1 MIFLSNKNR
10 PFHYGFYP
18 LESLPRAAQVIEYER
33 SRGQN
38 TSPVSG
44 NGAPSG
50 YAGALEKYHAIFKQF
65 CNGPV
70 APVRAPVPDDL
81 ERRSIDIKGAGYFLD
96 AGQIG
101 ICELSASCWYRHASP
116 EDHTHGIVVLAEYS
130 RLPEAD
136 NLARSWLDGS
146 IHATAQMR
154 AFEVAVGI
162 ANHIRAMGFNA
173 TAYDDRNDQAD
184 IDRLTVLAGL
194 GVRDNGQVVN
204 PYLGTGY
211 AVAVVTTDYA
221 LAPDKP
227 LARKAKNG
235 RNLAYWLGIGGA
247 TSGLERWRRAQRQ
260 THLSNYP
267 MEQVRRVERPTT
279 LILDDE
285 VPRVPKRA
293 GFFERAIHGDLD
305 KKAQVERQR
314 FSFKHPFAAAMLKQI
329 SGMVPHQD
337 GPVAE
342 TKDPQLHDPEA
353 NTRALK
359 SLSYALGSEITG
371 ICEIPDYAWYSH
383 KEDGSEIKP
392 YHKYAVVCLIDQGYD
407 TMEGA
412 SGDDFISG
420 AQSMRAYMRG
430 ALIAGIMAEHIRAM
444 GYPARP
450 QTNADSH
457 VLHIPLVMWAGLGEL
472 SRIGELVLNPFI
484 GPRFKTVVMTT
495 DLPLTPDK
503 PVDFGLQYF
512 CSNCLKCARE
522 CPCDAIPFGD
532 KVMFNGYEIW
542 KPDVERCT
550 RYRLTN
556 QRGLACGRC
565 MKTCPLNK
573 VISWDGPI
581 AAQAAS
587 WCGVNAFW
595 LKPLLVPIAVKLD
608 DMLGHGVRNPA
619 KKWWLDLEIVD
630 GVCVHPRKG
639 INQRDLD
646 VNRKIDVQKHKV
658 AYYHAD
664 MMPPPNSSGIAM
676 MVKRKDGIAAAV
688 KVETVA
694 QALARKANGGPPPAH
709 YTPTP
714 PMDTGEQQR
723 EDVSGFNPYFSSNT
737 DNGGAGGGR

>member
-1 MIFLSNKNR
+1 MIFFSNKNR
-10 PFHYGFYP
+10 PFHYGPYP
-18 LESLPRAAQVIEYER
+18 LERLARDEQVIEHEQQEER
-33 SRGQN
+33 N
-38 TSPVSG
+38 TQPVIN
-44 NGAPSG
+44 NGSSSN
-50 YAGALEKYHAIFKQF
+50 YAAALEKYHAVFKQF
-65 CNGPV
+65 CEGDV
-70 APVRAPVPDDL
+70 APAEAPVPDDL
-81 ERRSIDIKGAGYFLD
+81 ERRAIDVKGAGYFLD

-101 ICELSASCWYRHASP
+101 ICELSASCWYQHATP

-130 RLPEAD
+130 RLPEAG
-136 NLARSWLDGS
+136 NLARDWLEGS

-162 ANHIRAMGFNA
+162 ANHIRAMGFHA
-173 TAYDDRNDQAD
+173 TAYDDRNDRVD
-184 IDRLTVLAGL
+184 VKRLTVLAGL
-194 GVRDNGQVVN
+194 GVRVKGGIVN
-204 PYLGTGY
+204 PYLGSGY
-211 AVAVVTTDYA
+211 SVAVVTTDYA
-221 LAPDKP
+221 LATDKP
-227 LARKAKNG
+227 LAHKAKNG
-235 RNLAYWLGIGGA
+235 SSLAYWLGVGGA
-247 TSGLERWRRAQRQ
+247 TSGLERWRRANRK

-267 MEQVRRVERPTT
+267 MEQVKRVDRPTT

-305 KKAQVERQR
+305 TKAQVERQR

-329 SGMVPHQD
+329 RGMVPHQD

-342 TKDPQLHDPEA
+342 TKAAELNDPEA

-371 ICEIPDYAWYSH
+371 ICEIPEYAWYSH

-430 ALIAGIMAEHIRAM
+430 ALIAGIMAEHIRSM
-444 GYPARP
+444 GHPARP

-495 DLPLTPDK
+495 DLPLVPDK

-532 KVMFNGYEIW
+532 KVMFNGYEMW

-581 AAQAAS
+581 ATQAAS

-608 DMLGHGVRNPA
+608 DMLGHGIRNPA

-630 GVCVHPRKG
+630 GVCVDPRKG
-639 INQRDLD
+639 VNQRDLD
-646 VNRKIDVQKHKV
+646 VNRKIDVRKHKV

-688 KVETVA
+688 KVETVE
-694 QALARKANGGPPPAH
+694 QALARKARGGPVPDH
-709 YTPTP
+709 YIPTP
-714 PMDTGEQQR
+714 PMDTGESQR
-723 EDVSGFNPYFSSNT
+723 EDVTGFNPYHN
-737 DNGGAGGGR
+737 

>member
-10 PFHYGFYP
+10 PFHHGYYP
-18 LESLPRAAQVIEYER
+18 LERLARDEGVIDAEARAER
-33 SRGQN
+33 NVR
-38 TSPVSG
+38 PAVASG
-44 NGAPSG
+44 VAST
-50 YAGALEKYHAIFKQF
+50 YVVALEKYHAIFKQF

-70 APVRAPVPDDL
+70 APARAPVPDDL
-81 ERRSIDIKGAGYFLD
+81 QRRAVDVKGAGYFLD

-101 ICELSASCWYRHASP
+101 ICELSASCWYQGITP
-116 EDHTHGIVVLAEYS
+116 QTHTHGIVVLVEYG
-130 RLPEAD
+130 RLPEAG
-136 NLARSWLDGS
+136 NPAHEWMQGA

-162 ANHIRAMGFNA
+162 ANHVRAMGFNA
-173 TAYDDRNDQAD
+173 TAYDDSNGQVDSE
-184 IDRLTVLAGL
+184 RLTVLAGL
-194 GVRDNGQVVN
+194 GVRDNGQVLN
-204 PYLGTGY
+204 PYLGGEY
-211 AVAVVTTDYA
+211 SVAVVTTDYA
-221 LAPDKP
+221 LATDKP
-227 LARKAKNG
+227 LAHKAKNG

-247 TSGLERWRRAQRQ
+247 TSGLERWRRAGRQ
-260 THLSNYP
+260 THLGNYP
-267 MEQVRRVERPTT
+267 MERVKRVERPTT

-329 SGMVPHQD
+329 RGMVPHQD
-337 GPVAE
+337 GPVAGSPAAG
-342 TKDPQLHDPEA
+342 TDDPEA
-353 NTRALK
+353 NTRAIK

-383 KEDGSEIKP
+383 KEDGSEIEP

-430 ALIAGIMAEHIRAM
+430 ALIAGIMAEHIRAL
-444 GYPARP
+444 GHPARP

-495 DLPLTPDK
+495 DLPLSPDK

-512 CSNCLKCARE
+512 CSHCLKCARE

-581 AAQAAS
+581 ATQVAS

-608 DMLGHGVRNPA
+608 DLLGHGVRNPA

-630 GVCVHPRKG
+630 GVCVYPRKG
-639 INQRDLD
+639 VNQRDLD

-664 MMPPPNSSGIAM
+664 MMPPPNSSGTAM
-676 MVKRKDGIAAAV
+676 MVKRKDGVAAAV
-688 KVETVA
+688 KVETVE
-694 QALARKANGGPPPAH
+694 QALARKARGDPVPAH
-709 YTPTP
+709 YIPTP
-714 PMDTGEQQR
+714 PMDTGASQR
-723 EDVSGFNPYFSSNT
+723 EDVTGFNPYHN
-737 DNGGAGGGR
+737 

>member
-1 MIFLSNKNR
+1 MIFFSNKNR
-10 PFHYGFYP
+10 YFHYGPYP
-18 LESLPRAAQVIEYER
+18 LERLRRDEQIAMDERRAGR
-33 SRGQN
+33 NDR
-38 TSPVSG
+38 PVPA
-44 NGAPSG
+44 NGASSN
-50 YAGALEKYHAIFKQF
+50 YAAALGKYHNIFKQF
-65 CNGPV
+65 CKGDV
-70 APVRAPVPDDL
+70 APAKAPAPDDL
-81 ERRSIDIKGAGYFLD
+81 QRRSIDIKGAGYFLD
-96 AGQIG
+96 AAQVG
-101 ICELSASCWYRHASP
+101 ICELFESCWYKDATP
-116 EDHTHGIVVLAEYS
+116 EKHSHGIVVLAEYS

-136 NLARSWLDGS
+136 NLARDWLKGA
-146 IHATAQMR
+146 IHETAQVR

-162 ANHIRAMGFNA
+162 ANHIRAMGFDA
-173 TAYDDRNDQAD
+173 TAYDDRNDQID
-184 IDRLTVLAGL
+184 IARLTVLAGL
-194 GVRDNGQVVN
+194 GVRDAAGRDNMAVSN
-204 PYLGTGY
+204 PYLGTDFS
-211 AVAVVTTDYA
+211 VAVVTTDYV
-221 LAPDKP
+221 LATDKP
-227 LARKAKNG
+227 LAGKSKNG
-235 RNLAYWLGIGGA
+235 KSLAYWLGIGGA
-247 TSGLERWRRAQRQ
+247 TSGLERWRRANRL
-260 THLSNYP
+260 THLGNYP
-267 MEQVRRVERPTT
+267 MEQVKRTDRPTT

-329 SGMVPHQD
+329 RGMVPHQD
-337 GPVAE
+337 GAVAGEGVAE
-342 TKDPQLHDPEA
+342 LNDPEA
-353 NTRALK
+353 NTKAIK

-383 KEDGSEIKP
+383 KEDGSEIEP

-430 ALIAGIMAEHIRAM
+430 ALIAGIMAEHIRSL

-495 DLPLTPDK
+495 DLPLVPDK

-512 CSNCLKCARE
+512 CSNCQKCARE

-581 AAQAAS
+581 ATQIAS

-608 DMLGHGVRNPA
+608 DWLGHGIRNPV
-619 KKWWLDLEIVD
+619 KKWWLDLEIID
-630 GVCVHPRKG
+630 GVCVHPPKG
-639 INQRDLD
+639 VNQRDLD
-646 VNRKIDVQKHKV
+646 VNRKINVKKHKV

-676 MVKRKDGIAAAV
+676 MVKRKDGLAAAV
-688 KVETVA
+688 KVETVE
-694 QALARKANGGPPPAH
+694 QALARKAKGGPVPAH
-709 YTPTP
+709 YIPTP
-714 PMDTGEQQR
+714 PADTSELQR
-723 EDVSGFNPYFSSNT
+723 DDVTAFNPYHN
-737 DNGGAGGGR
+737 